1 MTAGAIAEPRT
12 ERRRPPV
19 PGAALVAALLG
30 LFVLTLDALIVNVAL
45 PAMGRDIGGGLTGAQ
60 WVVDGYTLVFAAL
73 LLSAGSLVDRIGA
86 RQAFAAGFAVFVA
99 ASAACALAPDMAVLV
114 AARLVQ
120 GAGAAIIAPSSLA
133 LVREAYP
140 DAAKR
145 TRAVALWALGGS
157 LGSAAGP
164 LLGGALTQ
172 LNWRMIFIVNVPVG
186 LTALV
191 LLSRTEPSPRRP
203 SPLDPVG
210 QAAAVAALAG
220 ITYGLIEAGDSGLA
234 APQVWVPIGLGVAAF
249 AVFVVAQVRG
259 RHPSVPVS
267 LVRSKGVAVPFAV
280 GFALN
285 VAFYGM
291 VFLLSLYFQQARG
304 LSTMETAWIFLPMT
318 AATGVMSVTA
328 GRVTA
333 RTGARLPVIV
343 GQVIMVAGLLLVVL
357 APASTP
363 TALMAVLMTPVAIGG
378 ALALPALTALLLDSV
393 PAERVGVASAV
404 LNTCRQ
410 TGGTLGVAVFGAL
423 VSAPHGFLHG
433 VRISLLSAA
442 VLLVLT
448 TAATTR
454 LPGGRRP
461 VGPR

>member
-1 MTAGAIAEPRT
+1 MTAGAIAEART
-12 ERRRPPV
+12 ERHRPPV
-19 PGAALVAALLG
+19 PGAALAAALLG

-99 ASAACALAPDMAVLV
+99 ASAACALAPDMPVLV

-186 LTALV
+186 VTALV

-220 ITYGLIEAGDSGLA
+220 ITYGLIEAGASGLA
-234 APQVWVPIGLGVAAF
+234 SPRVWVPLGLGVAAF
-249 AVFVVAQVRG
+249 AVFVVAQARG
-259 RHPSVPVS
+259 RHPSVPAS
-267 LVRSKGVAVPFAV
+267 LVRSQGVAVPFAV

-291 VFLLSLYFQQARG
+291 VFLLSLYFQQVRG

-333 RTGARLPVIV
+333 RTGARLPVIL
-343 GQVIMVAGLLLVVL
+343 GQVIMVVGLLLVVL

-363 TALMAVLMTPVAIGG
+363 TALMAALMTPVAIGG
-378 ALALPALTALLLDSV
+378 ALALPALAALLLDSV
-393 PAERVGVASAV
+393 PADRVGVASAV

-423 VSAPHGFLHG
+423 VSTPHGFLHG

-442 VLLVLT
+442 VLLAAT

-461 VGPR
+461 VGAR